1 MSTSLFLTSFAS
13 VESEAQEDIQAGCR
27 EGQILVHRFT
37 PKDYVCVDPTT
48 ANRWKELG
56 LAEIIQIPD
65 VKNSVSDS
73 KPDLIPS
80 VTNFDS
86 DTHPTPSKKSIPI
99 SDNSEC
105 REGYVLIYRFVHH
118 DIFCI
123 TTSTASTWELLGLAE
138 IIKSTQFDESF
149 GINHDDSLKESNSNI
164 NTEEETQNTEEETQN
179 TEEETQNTE
188 EETQNTEEETQNT
201 EEETQNTE
209 FTSLETS
216 NLSTKN
222 VYQIQD
228 RIWVAVGYGVTNSV
242 LIEGDTGIIVIDPLN
257 SYDLSKQVL
266 DDYRKYTDKPITA
279 IIFTKI
285 DPDSISGSK
294 PFLEDGNHIK
304 TIINEE
310 ILDDFVNDYNSN
322 FKVTHTFSSGFL
334 LTVSGVPMNLF
345 YSSGSYSDQTYVF
358 LPEDGGVFVGD
369 SYYGVSPFILDIKN
383 FKNLFD

>member
-1 MSTSLFLTSFAS
+1 M
-13 VESEAQEDIQAGCR
+13 
-27 EGQILVHRFT
+27 
-37 PKDYVCVDPTT
+37 
-48 ANRWKELG
+48 
-56 LAEIIQIPD
+56 
-65 VKNSVSDS
+65 
-73 KPDLIPS
+73 
-80 VTNFDS
+80 
-86 DTHPTPSKKSIPI
+86 
-99 SDNSEC
+99 
-105 REGYVLIYRFVHH
+105 
-118 DIFCI
+118 
-123 TTSTASTWELLGLAE
+123 
-138 IIKSTQFDESF
+138 
-149 GINHDDSLKESNSNI
+149 
-164 NTEEETQNTEEETQN
+164 
-179 TEEETQNTE
+179 
-188 EETQNTEEETQNT
+188 
-201 EEETQNTE
+201 
-209 FTSLETS
+209 
-216 NLSTKN
+216 
-222 VYQIQD
+222 
-228 RIWVAVGYGVTNSV
+228 
-242 LIEGDTGIIVIDPLN
+242 N

>member
-1 MSTSLFLTSFAS
+1 MNLNILLILPLVLLMSTSLFLTSFAS

-164 NTEEETQNTEEETQN
+164 
-179 TEEETQNTE
+179 
-188 EETQNTEEETQNT
+188 NTEEETQNT